1 MSWAGPNGNNNNNHP
16 FNRSGGPQAFWNFMH
31 SLDPNMRAGAGV
43 DYSTPWANATPGFPW
58 HGSEFGFGGGPGG
71 WGAYGGWGEPRRG
84 FSQRRGG
91 GRSGGR
97 GRHGPHGRHGMNE
110 ADDAEDNMR
119 DAAEESGEFSD
130 KEKDD
135 SPDTMRDS
143 PDEGPEG
150 GHPHGPGRHGRGRHG
165 RDPGHPKRGHHPP
178 GPHPPH
184 GPRRPSP
191 PPPPPPPPPPGP
203 HPPFF
208 GGHPHPPPPPP
219 PPYHQPGD
227 LQQWLNQFAG
237 HPLAQQIREWASRFG
252 VNTGPGPRSRGPGRD
267 YVDDESSF
275 TPPADIFTTDK
286 EYVLHFALPGA
297 KKDDIGVDWNAE
309 KGELRV
315 AGVVYR
321 PGDEDFLAT
330 MTSSERRIGMFSR
343 SVPLPPAGSARE
355 EIDAPSIT
363 AKMEDGILI
372 VTVPKVEKEWT
383 EIHKVDIK

>member
-1 MSWAGPNGNNNNNHP
+1 MG
-16 FNRSGGPQAFWNFMH
+16 
-31 SLDPNMRAGAGV
+31 SL
-43 DYSTPWANATPGFPW
+43 
-58 HGSEFGFGGGPGG
+58 
-71 WGAYGGWGEPRRG
+71 RRL
-84 FSQRRGG
+84 
-91 GRSGGR
+91 GR
-97 GRHGPHGRHGMNE
+97 
-110 ADDAEDNMR
+110 
-119 DAAEESGEFSD
+119 
-130 KEKDD
+130 
-135 SPDTMRDS
+135 T
-143 PDEGPEG
+143 
-150 GHPHGPGRHGRGRHG
+150 
-165 RDPGHPKRGHHPP
+165 
-178 GPHPPH
+178 
-184 GPRRPSP
+184 
-191 PPPPPPPPPPGP
+191 
-203 HPPFF
+203 
-208 GGHPHPPPPPP
+208 PP
-219 PPYHQPGD
+219 PPYHLPGD

-252 VNTGPGPRSRGPGRD
+252 VNTTGPGPRSRGHGPD
-267 YVDDESSF
+267 FADDESSF
-275 TPPADIFTTDK
+275 TPPADIFATEK
-286 EYVLHFALPGA
+286 AYVLHFALPGA